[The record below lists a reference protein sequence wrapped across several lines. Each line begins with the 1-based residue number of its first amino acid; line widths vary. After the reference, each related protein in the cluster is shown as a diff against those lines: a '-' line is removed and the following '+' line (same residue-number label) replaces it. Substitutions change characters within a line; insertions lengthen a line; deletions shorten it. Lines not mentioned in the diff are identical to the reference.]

1 MAVAQVG
8 DCRLHY
14 IDRGQGPV
22 LVLLHGLGGS
32 GFDWEH
38 QVPFFASRYR
48 VIVPDLRGFGA
59 STRGWRLLTVRRCA
73 RDVRELLDQLG
84 ITRYALVGHSM
95 GGAIAQQLALED
107 SAGVER
113 LIITNSLPSF
123 RPRRL
128 RHVRE
133 IAYRWLVMA
142 VFGPARLSRRTA
154 TRLYPL
160 PEQAALRERSER
172 RGARN
177 SRLSYLMALSSLSC
191 WSVLSRLPRLAI
203 PVLVLEAEFD
213 YFAHADIAHF
223 AQVLPQVEMVSVP
236 DAHHALPSEQPEAFN
251 ARVDAFLRARAAP
264 GDATHGAATA

>member
-14 IDRGQGPV
+14 IDIGQGPA

-32 GFDWEH
+32 GFDWE
-38 QVPFFASRYR
+38 QQIPFFASRYR

-59 STRGWRLLTVRRCA
+59 STRGRGLLTVQRAA
-73 RDVRELLDQLG
+73 RDVRQLLDQLG
-84 ITRYALVGHSM
+84 IQHYALVGHSM
-95 GGAIAQQLALED
+95 GGAVAQQLALD
-107 SAGVER
+107 DAAGVER
-113 LIITNSLPSF
+113 LVITNSLPSF
-123 RPRRL
+123 RPRRPG
-128 RHVRE
+128 HVWE

-142 VFGPARLSRRTA
+142 VFGPARLSRRIA
-154 TRLYPL
+154 ARLYPL
-160 PEQAALRERSER
+160 PEQAALRERSQM

-191 WSVLSRLPRLAI
+191 WSVLSRLPQLSI

-223 AQVLPQVEMVSVP
+223 AQVLPQVEMVSVR
-236 DAHHALPSEQPEAFN
+236 DAHHALPSEQPETFN
-251 ARVDAFLRARAAP
+251 ARVDAFLR
-264 GDATHGAATA
+264 GAAA